1 MNVLFKRGHYIF
13 CMYFKPTNLNL
24 KYQMSTMKLKGSH
37 ANAYLYS
44 AIELKVN

>member
-1 MNVLFKRGHYIF
+1 MNFIFKKEHYIF

-37 ANAYLYS
+37 ANVCLYS
-44 AIELKVN
+44 AIELQVN